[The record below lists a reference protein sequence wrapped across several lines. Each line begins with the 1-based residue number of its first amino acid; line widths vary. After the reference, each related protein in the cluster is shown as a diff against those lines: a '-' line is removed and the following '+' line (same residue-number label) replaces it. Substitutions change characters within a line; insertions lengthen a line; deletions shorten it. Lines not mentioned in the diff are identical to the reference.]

1 MYFGKINFVFC
12 FINLIYRIFNYEL
25 RMCPEGEKMDA
36 MFFCLEFAVVL
47 TCIFIGARMGG
58 LGLGVMGGLGM
69 VVLVFG
75 FGAQPQN
82 PPVDVMLIILSVVT
96 AASTLQAAGG
106 MD

>member
-1 MYFGKINFVFC
+1 
-12 FINLIYRIFNYEL
+12 
-25 RMCPEGEKMDA
+25 MDA
-36 MFFCLEFAVVL
+36 LFFVLEFAVVL
-47 TCIFIGARMGG
+47 ACIFVGARMGG

-82 PPVDVMLIILSVVT
+82 PPVDVMLIILAVVT
-96 AASTLQAAGG
+96 AAATLQAAGG